1 MQRCWNKERT
11 VLLPNTCLFY
21 CFEDYEQ
28 NRSLRTSV
36 WSLKHAITC
45 VCFSFNCSHWY
56 LWVPGRCRIILRFWI
71 DSCRL
76 VLPFYREF
84 SIQKRNL
91 VLHFHGSQ
99 IDGWNTD
106 HRLKDR
112 PQTVPQNVL
121 EARKHGKTLFLR
133 NYMFIHVS
141 HMLLHVYPCIIHV
154 VTLISSIHCYILN
167 MLQVAVACSYSA
179 ESTLYLLVAGA
190 RG

>member
-1 MQRCWNKERT
+1 MCDR
-11 VLLPNTCLFY
+11 LLPNTCLFY
-21 CFEDYEQ
+21 WFEDYEQ
-28 NRSLRTSV
+28 NRLLRTSV

-84 SIQKRNL
+84 SIQKRNP
-91 VLHFHGSQ
+91 VLHFHGNWNRRMKHGPQ
-99 IDGWNTD
+99 VERQTIDCTA
-106 HRLKDR
+106 
-112 PQTVPQNVL
+112 NVL

-154 VTLISSIHCYILN
+154 VTLISSIHCHILN
-167 MLQVAVACSYSA
+167 MLHSLAVVASSFSFSYA
-179 ESTLYLLVAGA
+179 
-190 RG
+190 